1 MKWLSLCSM
10 EFSDFGTKLSSHSGI
25 LQLMDDIA
33 RPLPD
38 GVRCRPLGG
47 GNPARVAQVEQAY
60 RRQME
65 KLLSSGEDFENL
77 LAHYDSPQGRVS
89 FLEMAAGFFRRT
101 FGWNLTSAN
110 IALTNGSQSAMFYLF
125 NLFSGTA
132 RGRKKTI
139 LFPLMPEYIGY
150 ADQGIEEGTF
160 VSVPARC
167 EYYGDRTF
175 KYQLDADAVSAYLDG
190 HDEVGAMAV
199 SRPTNPSGNVLTDSE
214 IRTLAELAHR
224 HSIPLIVD
232 NAYGLPFP
240 DIVFTDDAQPVWNED
255 IILSMSLSKIGLP
268 SIRTGIVIARAD
280 IARAV
285 GNINAIAALATGS
298 FGPALAHEMLES
310 GELTDLAR
318 NVVRPFY
325 KEKAARAEA
334 LIRKYFEGTDYYLHR
349 IEGSIFCWIYLPS
362 LRIPTLEFYSLL
374 MEEGV
379 VTVPGEYFFFGGA
392 VPYPHE
398 HYDKCLRLNYSGDG
412 ALVEEGIEIIARK
425 YRQWSK

>member
-1 MKWLSLCSM
+1 MP
-10 EFSDFGTKLSSHSGI
+10 TGI
-25 LQLMDDIA
+25 
-33 RPLPD
+33 P
-38 GVRCRPLGG
+38 
-47 GNPARVAQVEQAY
+47 
-60 RRQME
+60 
-65 KLLSSGEDFENL
+65 
-77 LAHYDSPQGRVS
+77 
-89 FLEMAAGFFRRT
+89 
-101 FGWNLTSAN
+101 
-110 IALTNGSQSAMFYLF
+110 
-125 NLFSGTA
+125 
-132 RGRKKTI
+132 
-139 LFPLMPEYIGY
+139 
-150 ADQGIEEGTF
+150 
-160 VSVPARC
+160 
-167 EYYGDRTF
+167 
-175 KYQLDADAVSAYLDG
+175 
-190 HDEVGAMAV
+190 
-199 SRPTNPSGNVLTDSE
+199 
-214 IRTLAELAHR
+214 
-224 HSIPLIVD
+224 
-232 NAYGLPFP
+232 YGLPFP
-240 DIVFTDDAQPVWNED
+240 DIVFTDDAQPVWNEN

>member
-1 MKWLSLCSM
+1 MKPSIILSITLVLAFTICQEVKSQ
-10 EFSDFGTKLSSHSGI
+10 FNFNDL
-25 LQLMDDIA
+25 
-33 RPLPD
+33 
-38 GVRCRPLGG
+38 
-47 GNPARVAQVEQAY
+47 NEQQCLY
-60 RRQME
+60 
-65 KLLSSGEDFENL
+65 FENNNNRML
-77 LAHYDSPQGRVS
+77 LQCTNNHDVAAAYFQMIAPGTSPAYYLIAVK
-89 FLEMAAGFFRRT
+89 FR
-101 FGWNLTSAN
+101 GE
-110 IALTNGSQSAMFYLF
+110 SQF
-125 NLFSGTA
+125 
-132 RGRKKTI
+132 
-139 LFPLMPEYIGY
+139 
-150 ADQGIEEGTF
+150 
-160 VSVPARC
+160 
-167 EYYGDRTF
+167 F
-175 KYQLDADAVSAYLDG
+175 KYKFY
-190 HDEVGAMAV
+190 
-199 SRPTNPSGNVLTDSE
+199 NPSGNVLTDSE

-412 ALVEEGIEIIARK
+412 VLVEEGIEIIARK